1 MPQKRKVHSAQFKAK
16 VALAA
21 LKEDKT
27 SSQLVSQF
35 GVTSGQISTWK
46 KKLIDASS
54 GIFQSPSGSGKP
66 DDPEAIKSPLYEE
79 IGRLKME
86 LEWLKKKSA
95 LFD

>member
-1 MPQKRKVHSAQFKAK
+1 MSKKRKVHSASFKAK

-46 KKLIDASS
+46 KRLVQASS
-54 GIFQSPSGSGKP
+54 EVFEASPGKLKP
-66 DDPEAIKSPLYEE
+66 DDPEALKAPLYEE

-95 LFD
+95 LLD